1 MGRRVGA
8 AVTGL
13 AGLFTLGCVASAD
26 FARAALNGVSL
37 PAMAALHR
45 LSAPMSFP
53 IAEPLALGLLAVAA
67 CALLR
72 ALASAAYRRSMK
84 PLKRCVAGLLC
95 GTILLTSALAL
106 LWGPAS
112 ALPFEDPP
120 APGPKQLEWLC
131 SALIDALN
139 ASPLIFPDANQCL
152 ASAPEVAGLHGRVM
166 KAARWPEW
174 MRLCHICGLFVP
186 LTGEAL
192 VDAGAPAP
200 LVPFTAVHEL
210 MHLAGVADEGA
221 ANIEAWR
228 RCMASGGAFADSAR
242 LWALRYAMGMLA
254 SADASAHLRVRGKM
268 KDPLAQVF
276 DQVNG
281 EAETRNGY
289 GAVVAALC
297 MDSEYQA
304 PNSRLFRFPSA
315 PLRAPLAPAS
325 PPAALAR
332 ADHAAQGKAQR
343 GGDQDDQRDIP

>member
-1 MGRRVGA
+1 MVRRVGA

-37 PAMAALHR
+37 PVARALHR
-45 LSAPMSFP
+45 LTAPVPFP
-53 IAEPLALGLLAVAA
+53 VVEPLALGLLAVAVH
-67 CALLR
+67 ALLR
-72 ALASAAYRRSMK
+72 ALSSAALRRSMK
-84 PLKRCVAGLLC
+84 PLMRFVAGLLC
-95 GTILLTSALAL
+95 GIILLTSTLAL

-112 ALPFEDPP
+112 ALPFEAPP
-120 APGPKQLEWLC
+120 PPEADRLEWLC
-131 SALIDALN
+131 GALIDALN
-139 ASPLIFPDANQCL
+139 ASPLVFPDAGESLSL
-152 ASAPEVAGLHGRVM
+152 APSVAGPSERAV
-166 KAARWPEW
+166 KAVRWPEW
-174 MRLCHICGLFVP
+174 MRLSHICGLFVP

-297 MDSEYQA
+297 KDSAWTVE
-304 PNSRLFRFPSA
+304 SEEWSF
-315 PLRAPLAPAS
+315 
-325 PPAALAR
+325 
-332 ADHAAQGKAQR
+332 G
-343 GGDQDDQRDIP
+343 